1 MLRRF
6 LTVAGAVVAVAG
18 WGAAGAAADTIR
30 VQSTTDTVDAGLLDG
45 LLRDAYAQAQ
55 PGDTLAYTAVGTGR
69 ALDNARAG
77 LADVV
82 ITHAPSL
89 EAQFVADGFSADP
102 FGRQIFYSDY
112 VIVGPRSDPAGVS
125 AAHAHDA
132 VGALE
137 DIAAAGQ
144 NGSASFVSRGDNSG
158 TNVQEQSMWGLTSA
172 VTKQTASNA
181 AGDATRSE
189 PGSGGNVPSW
199 YVRTQKGQ
207 AANLQEA
214 DVCPSSTYPNGNC
227 YTMVDRGTYNRL
239 ANAGTIT
246 NLAILVQGNDPAARG
261 GLNLLINP
269 FSAYVVNP
277 DKFADPAAKP
287 NVTAA
292 RRFVDFLVSPAFQQA
307 LTSFPTAVDPAFRPD
322 ASPSVTRT
330 TRSGFGLKAST
341 RARPASQF
349 VPPPRRVV

>member
-6 LTVAGAVVAVAG
+6 LMVTGAVVAVAG
-18 WGAAGAAADTIR
+18 WSAAGAAADTIR

-89 EAQFVADGFSADP
+89 EAQFVADGFAADP

-112 VIVGPRSDPAGVS
+112 VLVGPRSDPAGVS

-132 VGALE
+132 VGALA

-158 TNVQEQSMWGLTSA
+158 TNVQEQIMWGLTSA

-227 YTMVDRGTYNRL
+227 YTM
-239 ANAGTIT
+239 
-246 NLAILVQGNDPAARG
+246 
-261 GLNLLINP
+261 
-269 FSAYVVNP
+269 
-277 DKFADPAAKP
+277 
-287 NVTAA
+287 
-292 RRFVDFLVSPAFQQA
+292 
-307 LTSFPTAVDPAFRPD
+307 
-322 ASPSVTRT
+322 
-330 TRSGFGLKAST
+330 
-341 RARPASQF
+341 
-349 VPPPRRVV
+349 